1 MQLPS
6 LAKRIPVANAVD
18 KRPWRNI
25 PAEVSYEEITG
36 FEFHVK
42 DGLSKSN
49 KGLLDTLEV
58 AYRDYS

>member
-6 LAKRIPVANAVD
+6 WEKRKATPNKAATRN
-18 KRPWRNI
+18 WRNVRM
-25 PAEVSYEEITG
+25 EDSYEEITG
-36 FEFHVK
+36 FEFCTK